1 MNRNEIQPMV
11 TPRALTIEQEL
22 RRQLDATHVEVLD
35 DSARHADHLGAE
47 GGRGHFRVVVVSER
61 FVGVSRVEAQ
71 RLVYRALGNLMATDI
86 HALEMQTLT
95 PGDWEASR
103 RKS

>member
-1 MNRNEIQPMV
+1 MA

-22 RRQLDATHVEVLD
+22 RRQLDATHVEVID

-61 FVGVSRVEAQ
+61 FAGLSRVEAQ
-71 RLVYRALGNLMATDI
+71 RLVYRALGSLMATDI
-86 HALEMQTLT
+86 HALEMQTFT
-95 PGDWEASR
+95 PQAWTAAR
-103 RKS
+103 TQA